1 MTFDIVGAGGGGSLP
16 ERGGRVLTRGA
27 GRLGATPAGPHP
39 EATNRVTSSQ
49 PCFRSVRVHVQTCE
63 DRKLACG

>member
-1 MTFDIVGAGGGGSLP
+1 MTFDLVGAGGGGSLP

-39 EATNRVTSSQ
+39 EVTNRVTSSRL
-49 PCFRSVRVHVQTCE
+49 CFR
-63 DRKLACG
+63 